1 MKATVCENIWHYIL
15 QHSQKQMPLH
25 VQQFVC
31 LFFIWA
37 VTLKVHLTFSESW
50 QWKMCDSLTTTAS
63 FCTLTASLI
72 IEFWILNQFSYS
84 LSSCMSIQFCHTLE
98 NGVKRVHT
106 NVSHCSFLS
115 TDTVRSQNFLWFLLT
130 ACFPA
135 DGVMTSLKLNKD
147 RKRQTYKLC
156 SI

>member
-31 LFFIWA
+31 LF
-37 VTLKVHLTFSESW
+37 VCCHLGSHLKSTPYCFSESW
-50 QWKMCDSLTTTAS
+50 QWKTCDSLTTTAS
-63 FCTLTASLI
+63 FCMLTASLI

-84 LSSCMSIQFCHTLE
+84 LSSCMSIQFCPTLE

-106 NVSHCSFLS
+106 NVSHCSFLT
-115 TDTVRSQNFLWFLLT
+115 TDTVRSQNFPLVPFN
-130 ACFPA
+130 
-135 DGVMTSLKLNKD
+135 SLFSRRWGYDFIKTEQ
-147 RKRQTYKLC
+147 R
-156 SI
+156 S